1 MWRAS
6 WWARSLVSRETYEL
20 SEADLGATQESSG
33 RVRRPDVCPVPQ
45 TGGVTIAQPTL
56 PLWDEAPRSHR
67 DRIVADQTDR
77 IGWLKA
83 RARGVTAT
91 DVARLTS
98 ERAVQTLA
106 MEKLLGSR
114 FGGNA
119 FTEHGRLREPAIGRW
134 AGNVYG
140 MRSSSAL
147 FHADGNR
154 DHLATPDGLREVD
167 GRVELCEIK
176 TTSHAW
182 RGIPRNYL
190 RQVWWQQYVLG
201 AERTLVVWERHE
213 EFVPVSSEPECRWV
227 DRDDAEIGRL
237 IVLADDLLR
246 AMRRER

>member
-1 MWRAS
+1 MPH
-6 WWARSLVSRETYEL
+6 T
-20 SEADLGATQESSG
+20 G
-33 RVRRPDVCPVPQ
+33 R
-45 TGGVTIAQPTL
+45 VTIAQPML
-56 PLWDEAPRSHR
+56 PLWEEEQPPPAVLEKHHR
-67 DRIVADQTDR
+67 ERIVADSTDR
-77 IGWLKA
+77 VAWLKA

-98 ERAVQTLA
+98 ERAVKSLA
-106 MEKLLGSR
+106 MEKLLGTR

-119 FTEHGRLREPAIGRW
+119 FTAHGILREPMIGRW
-134 AGNVYG
+134 AGHVYG

-147 FHADGNR
+147 FHAEGNR

-167 GRVELCEIK
+167 GNVELCEIK

-201 AERTLVVWERHE
+201 AQRTLVVWERHD

-227 DRDDAEIGRL
+227 DRDDTEIGKL
-237 IVLADDLLR
+237 IVLADNLLR